1 MAVQRLYGLSDRT
14 VMGMQ
19 GAMRFARTEEE
30 QTASSSAII
39 RSFEQTMKQLQI
51 PLSEIASTMDESM
64 TTFIRSADDI
74 LSRTGEIDAA
84 SIASIMR
91 AVRLQTGMEGRQL
104 ERVQQA
110 FMGQGIS
117 QDDVTQT
124 LLFRAAQQ
132 ATGATNPSE
141 VLAAMDDLSRGEGDK
156 NIMKRFLESLKE
168 ISGGSLEMLRHLMR
182 GAFTN
187 LSYTDI
193 NKITERRDIDFGEFF
208 ERMEE
213 SRQALRGQNDPVNRY
228 EPTAAERTVT
238 SGEKM
243 MSTYEN
249 RMIGIGE
256 ANIDRLG
263 KILNALNAM
272 YTATANFPTALEKFI
287 SENKEKIKDG
297 GMDLLSSA
305 PYGIGMTPAALFKIG
320 LKKLVKSLA
329 SEDNE

>member
-1 MAVQRLYGLSDRT
+1 
-14 VMGMQ
+14 
-19 GAMRFARTEEE
+19 
-30 QTASSSAII
+30 
-39 RSFEQTMKQLQI
+39 
-51 PLSEIASTMDESM
+51 
-64 TTFIRSADDI
+64 
-74 LSRTGEIDAA
+74 
-84 SIASIMR
+84 
-91 AVRLQTGMEGRQL
+91 
-104 ERVQQA
+104 
-110 FMGQGIS
+110 
-117 QDDVTQT
+117 
-124 LLFRAAQQ
+124 
-132 ATGATNPSE
+132 
-141 VLAAMDDLSRGEGDK
+141 
-156 NIMKRFLESLKE
+156 MKRFLESLKE

-272 YTATANFPTALEKFI
+272 YTATANFPTALE
-287 SENKEKIKDG
+287 NLYQKIK
-297 GMDLLSSA
+297 
-305 PYGIGMTPAALFKIG
+305 K
-320 LKKLVKSLA
+320 
-329 SEDNE
+329 N